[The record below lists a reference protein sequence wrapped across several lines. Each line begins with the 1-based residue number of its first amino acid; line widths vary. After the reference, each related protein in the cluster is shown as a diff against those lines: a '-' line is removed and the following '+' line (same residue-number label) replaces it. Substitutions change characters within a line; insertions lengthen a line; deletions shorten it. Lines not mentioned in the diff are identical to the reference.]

1 MQAQPTPPDQSSARP
16 TRPRGAR
23 HSTNAGAE
31 IARSAEAHA
40 GQQEEE
46 EESFPTSLLSRPA
59 GERVAYFRNKVIEH
73 DAQATVMDQLLQAI
87 QYPTGGQVIAVF
99 GGSGVGKTTLSRTLY
114 RRLMKNA
121 REEMLS
127 QRGMIAAALYEM
139 RAPTASGAS
148 GSYWKE
154 TISGL
159 LAALQEPMLD
169 QKFDY
174 SRFEQRANPNGS
186 DLKGSSVA
194 AADRLVFDK
203 TVEFRKLRGALESC
217 LIHRNVGAVLLDE
230 AHHLKKAAAGGR
242 TLLDQMDVL
251 KSLVNVTG
259 VSLVLFGTYELQSL
273 LELSDQL
280 CRRCVSIHY
289 PRYDILHSGPDVEG
303 FGEVLHTFQ
312 VSLPLKEEPQ
322 LLEMGEDLFRGCL
335 GCVGTLKDWLVRAL
349 RAAVEDGERQPFRKY
364 CEAQRLTDSEL
375 INIMRQIRQGEQ
387 WLYER
392 NNRQAELQMLLRTPP
407 AAIESTGLG
416 AMDRVSTGKSVSVDG
431 GSSANTTK
439 SRKRRGRPGERK
451 PRRDPVGADC

>member
-1 MQAQPTPPDQSSARP
+1 MRTVGHSATPK
-16 TRPRGAR
+16 
-23 HSTNAGAE
+23 AE
-31 IARSAEAHA
+31 ISS
-40 GQQEEE
+40 EEPE
-46 EESFPTSLLSRPA
+46 QVGFPKFLLSRTA

-73 DAQATVMDQLLQAI
+73 DAQAKVMDQLLQAI

-114 RRLMKNA
+114 RRLLKNA

-127 QRGMIAAALYEM
+127 KRGMIAAVLYEM

-148 GSYWKE
+148 GSYWVE
-154 TISGL
+154 TMSGL

-174 SRFEQRANPNGS
+174 SKIEERANSEGGGPNGWA
-186 DLKGSSVA
+186 GATVE
-194 AADRLVFDK
+194 RLVLDK
-203 TVEFRKLRGALESC
+203 KIEFRKLRSALESC
-217 LIHRNVGAVLLDE
+217 LIHRNVSAVLLDE

-259 VSLVLFGTYELQSL
+259 VSLVMFGTYELQSL

-280 CRRCVSIHY
+280 CRRCVSIPY
-289 PRYDILHSGPDVEG
+289 PRYDILHNGGDIGG
-303 FGEVLHTFQ
+303 FGDVLHTFQ

-322 LLEMGEDLFRGCL
+322 LLEIGEYLFGGCL

-387 WLYER
+387 WLFER
-392 NNRQAELQMLLRTPP
+392 NNRQTELQMLLSTPP
-407 AAIESTGLG
+407 AVTESAGSG
-416 AMDRVSTGKSVSVDG
+416 AMDRVHTGNSGEADG
-431 GSSANTTK
+431 GSRANTTK
-439 SRKRRGRPGERK
+439 SRKKRGRPGERK